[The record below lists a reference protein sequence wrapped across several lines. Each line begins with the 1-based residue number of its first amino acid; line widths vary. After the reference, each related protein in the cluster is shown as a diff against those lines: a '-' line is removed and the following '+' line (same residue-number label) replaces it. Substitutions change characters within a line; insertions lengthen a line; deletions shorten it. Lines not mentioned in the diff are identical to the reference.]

1 MNRTLTICLIILVLM
16 IVMFVVGLYA
26 GGWYWLSMNGY
37 QNVSPSLLTLI
48 NQGGIHSL
56 SDKSKEM
63 LPWAWCFPV
72 GLAFLPVV
80 LTLFI
85 WLGGGNKNNRNLHG
99 NARFASRSEIR
110 RVWYTEKEK

>member
-1 MNRTLTICLIILVLM
+1 MKQRLTIGVIVLAAMLI
-16 IVMFVVGLYA
+16 MFITGLYL
-26 GGWYWLSMNGY
+26 GGWFWLSMNGY

-48 NQGGIHSL
+48 NQGGIYSL

-72 GLAFLPVV
+72 GFTFLPLI
-80 LTLFI
+80 LTLVV
-85 WLGGGNKNNRNLHG
+85 WLGAGSNKHRNLHG
-99 NARFASRSEIR
+99 SARFATRHEIR